1 MPQFTTMRGGAY
13 FFLPAPVGPA
23 LSGKFGIM
31 RVNHINI
38 VVADMERSLAFY
50 VGLLGMR
57 VTFEAELTGEWIE
70 TVSGLPGATAR
81 CVFCQPSGG
90 GTRFELLHYQTP
102 PGQALPENALAN
114 TRGLRHVAL
123 EVDDLDALCARL
135 QAANTLFVSPPVPV
149 PFSVMGI
156 RKRLCYLRD
165 PDGALVEIAEY
176 VPDVTLA

>member
-1 MPQFTTMRGGAY
+1 
-13 FFLPAPVGPA
+13 
-23 LSGKFGIM
+23 M
-31 RVNHINI
+31 RVNHVNI

-70 TVSGLPGATAR
+70 TVAGLPAVSAR

-90 GTRFELLHYQTP
+90 GTRFELLQYRTP
-102 PGQALPENALAN
+102 PGQFLPEASLAN
-114 TRGLRHVAL
+114 TPGLRHVAL
-123 EVDDLDALCARL
+123 EVDDLDALYARL
-135 QAANTLFVSPPVPV
+135 HAAGVPFVSPPVAV
-149 PFSVMGI
+149 PFSVVGV

-176 VPDVTLA
+176 APEP